1 MNDIFDKIRKDLG
14 PIGRHAKDSHGYFSF
29 PKLEGDL
36 GAHMTFRGKPVL
48 VWSLNNYLGL
58 ANHP

>member
-14 PIGRHAKDSHGYFSF
+14 PIGRHAKDNHGYFSF

-48 VWSLNNYLGL
+48 VWSLNN
-58 ANHP
+58 